1 MFSNPHY
8 PRRRSTLTPTPGTPR
23 RKTEVSGARRRR
35 TRGLAGFSCSGPI
48 PLHLS
53 RRRVG
58 GLAAIPLAGAITC
71 GEPPPRQGVH
81 PERTPLAAEKGGW
94 RVPLRA
100 SGGSGHSMNG
110 VIPPFPERARRGR
123 GAKSM
128 REPPF
133 SAARTPTS
141 LISPEGR
148 WAGGGPRRLRARRG
162 GFRGSGAKP
171 GPLRVAKAVPGVA
184 PAMSGRAL
192 PGPDVLTA
200 GPGCAASVRPG
211 RFCTSDRDR
220 LTVKLIQRAV
230 LKT

>member
-1 MFSNPHY
+1 MLF
-8 PRRRSTLTPTPGTPR
+8 RS
-23 RKTEVSGARRRR
+23 RR

-53 RRRVG
+53 RRRRVG

-123 GAKSM
+123 GTKSM

-133 SAARTPTS
+133 SAASTPTS

-162 GFRGSGAKP
+162 GFRGSGAEP

-192 PGPDVLTA
+192 PGPDA
-200 GPGCAASVRPG
+200 QHRSDPGGSAHPIGTG
-211 RFCTSDRDR
+211 RRNHAEAPRCSTPLRSSRVQSGS
-220 LTVKLIQRAV
+220 LCE
-230 LKT
+230 